1 MLKPKLKA
9 WCNTL
14 YSDSPA
20 TKKKESFSLILER
33 SVRDVCLCSSNPFK
47 DLNRSQGNKNAFKCK
62 ELYHQLPLMTYW
74 IQFSNYMWQRTVLYK
89 YKVCSKLQ
97 QNNGIVIVQVPMFWQ
112 KSYTVFLLNKTNKKR
127 IHSFQKLL
135 LACSRT
141 LIISD

>member
-112 KSYTVFLLNKTNKKR
+112 KSYTVFLLNKQKKD
-127 IHSFQKLL
+127 SFFSETASCLF
-135 LACSRT
+135 
-141 LIISD
+141 